1 MKFSKIILAGSL
13 AMGIGFSGAANALD
27 GAKLYASPTKGGCSA
42 CHGKDA
48 NSPIMPMYPKLAGQ
62 NEAYIIQQMKD
73 IKSGARNNGM
83 TAAMK
88 GIMHMVNEQE
98 IAAIAKYLSGL
109 K

>member
-1 MKFSKIILAGSL
+1 MKSTKYIMATVLAVGLGLS
-13 AMGIGFSGAANALD
+13 SSANALD
-27 GAKLYASPTKGGCSA
+27 GAKLFASPMKGGCSA

-48 NSPIMPMYPKLAGQ
+48 KSPIMPMYPILAGQ
-62 NEAYIIQQMKD
+62 NEAYIVQQMKD
-73 IKSGARNNGM
+73 IKSGARSNGM

-88 GIMHMVNEQE
+88 GIMHMVNDEE